1 MACRSSCP
9 TQDHKSWGE
18 CAKGVLVGYC
28 GRRGQD
34 YTAQKKDD
42 KELAF
47 FRQAVSDGLM
57 PEGTRTHQIRKAYE
71 EAEKG

>member
-1 MACRSSCP
+1 MACRSGCE
-9 TQDHKSWGE
+9 TQDCESYAA
-18 CAKGVLVGYC
+18 CAKRTYVAYT
-28 GRRGQD
+28 GRGGLD